1 MIWWV
6 IAIALLLLLQMPL
19 LVIYTRRTTR
29 TDNDRIAATLVASNE
44 TLASQTRTDH
54 RETTAAL
61 GQIHTLV
68 NSNLTDAQRLQLAA
82 MRALQLS
89 SAQVIAMKQDRG
101 MSTEEDNERAA
112 ELATAIKTLA
122 ANLTHKQEQT
132 DIADGK
138 T

>member
-1 MIWWV
+1 VIWWV